1 MVSVETVCGSTEFV
15 CCFQESLGNYEDV
28 IKVFLIQHL
37 GGPNCLHPI
46 LTRHPLKWTK
56 MDILHNIYHKSSVNF
71 VRKFCVFQFFQLK
84 IQTFLAQYKL
94 GQKFE
99 FFGRIE
105 DTKNTFRN

>member
-28 IKVFLIQHL
+28 TKVFLIQHL

-56 MDILHNIYHKSSVNF
+56 MDILHTKVCTLKNNTNLNPIFCLVKSSKNDFIFSSALHLIIWV
-71 VRKFCVFQFFQLK
+71 VISTKKF
-84 IQTFLAQYKL
+84 
-94 GQKFE
+94 
-99 FFGRIE
+99 
-105 DTKNTFRN
+105 